1 MILGREGIRQA
12 YRTGRGRIVTRAKTK
27 IEEHS
32 GNRASIIVEEIP
44 YQVNKARLIEKIA
57 SLVRDKRIDGISDIR
72 DESDRNGMRIVID
85 IKRDANPNVVLNYL
99 FKHTQMQVTFGAIM
113 LALVDGEPRIMN
125 LKEILHHY
133 INHQREIIVRR
144 SRYDLERAEARAHIL
159 EGLLIA
165 LDHIDEVINLIRLP
179 GLIR

>member
-1 MILGREGIRQA
+1 MALIDNPDISIEEIMNHIKGPDFPTGALILGREGIRQA

-85 IKRDANPNVVLNYL
+85 IKGANPNGFDYHLSIPDAGN
-99 FKHTQMQVTFGAIM
+99 FCAIM

-133 INHQREIIVRR
+133 INHQRK
-144 SRYDLERAEARAHIL
+144 L
-159 EGLLIA
+159 
-165 LDHIDEVINLIRLP
+165 
-179 GLIR
+179 